1 MKLFGLLKA
10 EKDSYDLDDLRYIIA
25 GPKGWFSRLIW
36 RFISLRLIMVDTMIA
51 RLWSETNLETQR
63 QIFSLP
69 MPEEPRKT
77 SVGGGT

>member
-1 MKLFGLLKA
+1 MLGLLKA
-10 EKDSYDLDDLRYIIA
+10 EKDTYDLDDLRYIIA
-25 GPKGWFSRLIW
+25 EPKGWFSRLIW